1 MLQLSPSAKRL
12 RSLLTAV
19 CLGASATL
27 ALAAPTTPVQRLT
40 PDTGLPT
47 LGDAARVD
55 LSPIVERKLGEEIMN
70 DVRRDRDY
78 LDDEPII
85 EYLNNFGENLVSF
98 APGARGETN
107 ADFFFFAVRDPMIN
121 AFALPGGFI
130 GVHSQLLIAAQNESE
145 LASVLSHEIG
155 HVQQRHI
162 ARMLGQQKQDAL
174 LPLAALILAALV
186 GKAGG
191 GADAA
196 MGVVMGG
203 QGLAIQRQLN
213 FSRDAERE
221 ADRVGFVTM
230 RAAGYDTSGMVAF
243 FKRLQG
249 TTRLYGEAPAWL
261 SSHPLTGERI
271 ADIQNRIREA
281 PKPGHVKPDTIEFHF
296 VRARARVLQDPSAK
310 GREETKAAFETQL
323 KQDNTQQQTAA
334 MYGLS
339 YLALKQG
346 DLKTAQSWL
355 DKAKGST
362 KPRPGVLSAERT
374 SSDGSAM
381 FASLGVEIK
390 LAPGQPP
397 EALAQ
402 AVQEAEAAHQ
412 KFPLSRMLARQY
424 ADAMIAAGKLDQA
437 AAFLREQVQQY
448 REEPK
453 LYDQLAKTY
462 AAQGKI
468 ALQHMA
474 LAESYVLSGAVPAA
488 VDQLNLAR
496 KAQDV
501 SFYDQAVIDAR
512 ERELQQRQKDEKK
525 EKKDR
530 GEGFAAG
537 PDGGPKLKIES
548 SSETVPGSAFGTGSG
563 TGTGFG
569 TGIRTGT
576 GATSAPFGRDPGRL
590 TDPSPFRGQ

>member
-1 MLQLSPSAKRL
+1 
-12 RSLLTAV
+12 
-19 CLGASATL
+19 
-27 ALAAPTTPVQRLT
+27 
-40 PDTGLPT
+40 
-47 LGDAARVD
+47 
-55 LSPIVERKLGEEIMN
+55 
-70 DVRRDRDY
+70 
-78 LDDEPII
+78 
-85 EYLNNFGENLVSF
+85 
-98 APGARGETN
+98 
-107 ADFFFFAVRDPMIN
+107 
-121 AFALPGGFI
+121 
-130 GVHSQLLIAAQNESE
+130 
-145 LASVLSHEIG
+145 
-155 HVQQRHI
+155 
-162 ARMLGQQKQDAL
+162 MLGQQKQDAL

-221 ADRVGFVTM
+221 ADRVGFQTM
-230 RAAGYDTSGMVAF
+230 RAAGYDTSGMVSF

-271 ADIQNRIREA
+271 ADIQSRIREA
-281 PKPGHVKPDTIEFHF
+281 PKPNRIRPDAIEFHL
-296 VRARARVLQDPSAK
+296 VRARTRVLQDETAK
-310 GREETKAAFETQL
+310 GREDAKSAFETQL

-346 DLKTAQSWL
+346 ELKTAQNWL
-355 DKAKGST
+355 EKAKGST
-362 KPRPGVLSAERT
+362 RPRPGVLSAERT
-374 SSDGSAM
+374 SSDGAAM
-381 FASLGVEIK
+381 FAFLDTEIK

-397 EALAQ
+397 EVLAQ
-402 AVQEAEAAHQ
+402 AVQDAEHAHQ

-424 ADAMIAAGKLDQA
+424 ADAMIAAGKLDRA

-453 LYDQLAKTY
+453 LYDQLAKAY

-474 LAESYVLSGAVPAA
+474 LAESYVLSGALPAA
-488 VDQLNLAR
+488 VDQLNIAR

-512 ERELQQRQKDEKK
+512 ERELHQRQKDEKQ

-530 GEGFAAG
+530 DNWA
-537 PDGGPKLKIES
+537 DDHGPKLRIES
-548 SSETVPGSAFGTGSG
+548 STETAPA
-563 TGTGFG
+563 GFG
-569 TGIRTGT
+569 ALPGFGSDPRPAT
-576 GATSAPFGRDPGRL
+576 GASPAPFSRDPGRL
-590 TDPSPFRGQ
+590 TDPLPLRSR

>member
-1 MLQLSPSAKRL
+1 MLQLSPLENRHRKWRTMV
-12 RSLLTAV
+12 TAI
-19 CLGASATL
+19 
-27 ALAAPTTPVQRLT
+27 ALAASAGLAMATPTTPVTPSAPVLRT
-40 PDTGLPT
+40 PDATLPT
-47 LGDAARVD
+47 LGDAARAD
-55 LSPIVERKLGEEIMN
+55 LSPVIERKLGEEIMN
-70 DVRRDRDY
+70 DIRRDRDY
-78 LDDEPII
+78 LDDDAIV
-85 EYLNNFGENLVSF
+85 EYLNNFGENLVTY

-196 MGVVMGG
+196 MGVMMGG

-221 ADRVGFVTM
+221 ADRVGFQTM
-230 RAAGYDTSGMVAF
+230 RAAGYDTSGMVSF

-281 PKPGHVKPDTIEFHF
+281 PKPGRIKPDAIEFHL

-310 GREETKAAFETQL
+310 GHEETKAAFETQL

-339 YLALKQG
+339 YLALKEG
-346 DLKTAQSWL
+346 DLKTAQSWFE
-355 DKAKGST
+355 KARGSM
-362 KPRPGVLSAERT
+362 KPRPGVLSSERT
-374 SSDGSAM
+374 GSDGSAM

-397 EALAQ
+397 EVLAQ
-402 AVQEAEAAHQ
+402 AEQEASQSHQ

-424 ADAMIAAGKLDQA
+424 ADAMIASGKLDQA
-437 AAFLREQVQQY
+437 ASFLREQVQQY

-453 LYDQLAKTY
+453 LYDQLAKAY

-474 LAESYVLSGAVPAA
+474 LAESYVLSGALPAA
-488 VDQLNLAR
+488 VDQLDLAR
-496 KAQDV
+496 KAKDV

-512 ERELQQRQKDEKK
+512 ERDLQRRQKDEKQ

-530 GEGFAAG
+530 GENWAAG
-537 PDGGPKLKIES
+537 QNGGSGAKLKIE
-548 SSETVPGSAFGTGSG
+548 TGSDTTPDARLG
-563 TGTGFG
+563 KAPGFG
-569 TGIRTGT
+569 NDTRSRFESLD
-576 GATSAPFGRDPGRL
+576 AFERRMQQRGR
-590 TDPSPFRGQ
+590 

>member
-1 MLQLSPSAKRL
+1 MLQLSPLRTATPRRL
-12 RSLLTAV
+12 HSLLTAIA
-19 CLGASATL
+19 LAASATC
-27 ALAAPTTPVQRLT
+27 ALAAPTTPVTQSASVLRT
-40 PDTGLPT
+40 PDATLPT
-47 LGDAARVD
+47 LGDAARAD
-55 LSPIVERKLGEEIMN
+55 LSPVIERKLGEEIMN
-70 DVRRDRDY
+70 DIRRDRDY
-78 LDDEPII
+78 LDDDAIV
-85 EYLNNFGENLVSF
+85 EYLNNFGENLVTY

-130 GVHSQLLIAAQNESE
+130 GVHSQLLIAAQSESE

-213 FSRDAERE
+213 FSREAERE
-221 ADRVGFVTM
+221 ADRVGFQTM
-230 RAAGYDTSGMVAF
+230 RAAGYDTSGMVSF

-281 PKPGHVKPDTIEFHF
+281 PKPGRIKPDSIEFHL

-310 GREETKAAFETQL
+310 GREEARSAFETQL
-323 KQDNTQQQTAA
+323 KQDNTQEQTGA

-339 YLALKQG
+339 FLALKEG

-355 DKAKGST
+355 EKAKGSM
-362 KPRPGVLSAERT
+362 KPKPGVLSAERT
-374 SSDGSAM
+374 GSDGSAM

-397 EALAQ
+397 EVLAQ
-402 AVQEAEAAHQ
+402 AEQEASQAHQ

-424 ADAMIAAGKLDQA
+424 ADAMIASGKLDQA
-437 AAFLREQVQQY
+437 AAFLRDQVQQY

-453 LYDQLAKTY
+453 LYDQLAKAY

-474 LAESYVLSGAVPAA
+474 LAESYVLSGALPAA
-488 VDQLNLAR
+488 VDQLNMAR
-496 KAQDV
+496 KAKDV

-512 ERELQQRQKDEKK
+512 ERDLQQRQKDEKQ

-530 GEGFAAG
+530 GDNWAAG
-537 PDGGPKLKIES
+537 QNGGAKLKVETS
-548 SSETVPGSAFGTGSG
+548 SDTMSNSRLGTAP
-563 TGTGFG
+563 GFG
-569 TGIRTGT
+569 NDTRSGFESLDAFEKRIQ
-576 GATSAPFGRDPGRL
+576 GRAR
-590 TDPSPFRGQ
+590 

>member
-1 MLQLSPSAKRL
+1 MLQLSPLRTATPRRL
-12 RSLLTAV
+12 HSLLTAIA
-19 CLGASATL
+19 LAASATC
-27 ALAAPTTPVQRLT
+27 ALAAPTTPVTQSASVLRT
-40 PDTGLPT
+40 PDATLPT
-47 LGDAARVD
+47 LGDAARAD
-55 LSPIVERKLGEEIMN
+55 LSPVIERKLGEEIMN
-70 DVRRDRDY
+70 DIRRDRDY
-78 LDDEPII
+78 LDDDAIV
-85 EYLNNFGENLVSF
+85 EYLNNFGENLVTY

-130 GVHSQLLIAAQNESE
+130 GVHSQLLIAAQSESE

-213 FSRDAERE
+213 FSREAERE
-221 ADRVGFVTM
+221 ADRVGFQTM
-230 RAAGYDTSGMVAF
+230 RAAGYDTSGMVSF

-281 PKPGHVKPDTIEFHF
+281 PKPGRIKPDSIEFHL

-310 GREETKAAFETQL
+310 GREEARSAFETQL
-323 KQDNTQQQTAA
+323 KQDNTQEQTGA

-339 YLALKQG
+339 FLALKEG

-355 DKAKGST
+355 EKAKGSM
-362 KPRPGVLSAERT
+362 KPKPGVLSAERT
-374 SSDGSAM
+374 GSDGSAM

-397 EALAQ
+397 EVLAQ
-402 AVQEAEAAHQ
+402 AEQEASQAHQ

-424 ADAMIAAGKLDQA
+424 ADAMIASGKLDQA
-437 AAFLREQVQQY
+437 AAFLRDQVQQY

-453 LYDQLAKTY
+453 LYDQLAKAY

-474 LAESYVLSGAVPAA
+474 LAESYVLSGALPAA
-488 VDQLNLAR
+488 VDQLNMAR
-496 KAQDV
+496 KAKDV

-512 ERELQQRQKDEKK
+512 ERDLQQRQKDEKQ

-530 GEGFAAG
+530 GDNWAAG
-537 PDGGPKLKIES
+537 QTGGAKLKVETS
-548 SSETVPGSAFGTGSG
+548 SDTMSNSRLGTAP
-563 TGTGFG
+563 GFG
-569 TGIRTGT
+569 NDTRSGFESLDAFEKRIQ
-576 GATSAPFGRDPGRL
+576 GRAR
-590 TDPSPFRGQ
+590 

>member
-1 MLQLSPSAKRL
+1 MLKLSPTNRPRW
-12 RSLLTAV
+12 RSLLTAA
-19 CLGASATL
+19 CLGASATF
-27 ALAAPTTPVQRLT
+27 ALAAPPASVPRLT

-47 LGDAARVD
+47 LGDAARGD
-55 LSPIVERKLGEEIMN
+55 LSPVVERKLGEEIMN
-70 DVRRDRDY
+70 DIRRDRDY
-78 LDDEPII
+78 LDDDAIV

-107 ADFFFFAVRDPMIN
+107 ADFFFFTVRDPMIN

-130 GVHSQLLIAAQNESE
+130 GVHSQLLLAAQTESE

-191 GADAA
+191 GGDAA
-196 MGVVMGG
+196 MGVMMGG

-221 ADRVGFVTM
+221 ADRVGFQTM
-230 RAAGYDTSGMVAF
+230 RAAGFDTSGMVAF

-249 TTRLYGEAPAWL
+249 TVRLYGEAPAWL

-271 ADIQNRIREA
+271 GDIQARIREA
-281 PKPGHVKPDTIEFHF
+281 PKPGHLRPDAIEFHL
-296 VRARARVLQDPSAK
+296 VRARVRVLQDESAK
-310 GREETKAAFETQL
+310 GREDARAAFESQL

-339 YLALKQG
+339 FLALKQG
-346 DLKTAQSWL
+346 DVKTAQSWL
-355 DKAKGST
+355 DKAKGSI
-362 KPRPGVLSAERT
+362 KPRPGVLPAERAG
-374 SSDGSAM
+374 SDGSAM
-381 FASLGVEIK
+381 FAGLGVEIK
-390 LAPGQPP
+390 LAPGQSP
-397 EALAQ
+397 EVLAQ
-402 AVQEAEAAHQ
+402 AVQDASDAHQ

-424 ADAMIAAGKLDQA
+424 ADAMIAAGKLEQA
-437 AAFLREQVQQY
+437 AQFLRDQVLQY

-474 LAESYVLSGAVPAA
+474 LAESYVLSGATPAA
-488 VDQLNLAR
+488 VDQLDLAR
-496 KAQDV
+496 KAKDV

-512 ERELQQRQKDEKK
+512 ERELQQRQRDEKK

-530 GEGFAAG
+530 GEYA
-537 PDGGPKLKIES
+537 DSGPKLKIES
-548 SSETVPGSAFGTGSG
+548 SNEASPRSGFGSPSVFGSDSRSGLGSG
-563 TGTGFG
+563 TA
-569 TGIRTGT
+569 
-576 GATSAPFGRDPGRL
+576 GAPLSRDPAGL
-590 TDPSPFRGQ
+590 TTPRALIGK

>member
-1 MLQLSPSAKRL
+1 
-12 RSLLTAV
+12 
-19 CLGASATL
+19 
-27 ALAAPTTPVQRLT
+27 
-40 PDTGLPT
+40 
-47 LGDAARVD
+47 
-55 LSPIVERKLGEEIMN
+55 
-70 DVRRDRDY
+70 
-78 LDDEPII
+78 
-85 EYLNNFGENLVSF
+85 
-98 APGARGETN
+98 
-107 ADFFFFAVRDPMIN
+107 
-121 AFALPGGFI
+121 
-130 GVHSQLLIAAQNESE
+130 
-145 LASVLSHEIG
+145 VLSHEIG

-374 SSDGSAM
+374 GSDGSAM

-437 AAFLREQVQQY
+437 ASFLREQVQQY

-548 SSETVPGSAFGTGSG
+548 SSETVPGSGFGPG

-569 TGIRTGT
+569 SGLRTGT
-576 GATSAPFGRDPGRL
+576 GATGAPFGRDPGRL

>member
-1 MLQLSPSAKRL
+1 MLQLSPRRPWRRL
-12 RSLLTAV
+12 ATAV
-19 CLGASATL
+19 SLAVATAA
-27 ALAAPTTPVQRLT
+27 ALAAPTVPVLHGSADT
-40 PDTGLPT
+40 TGLPT
-47 LGDAARVD
+47 LGDTARSD
-55 LSPIVERKLGEEIMN
+55 LSPVMERKLGEEIMN
-70 DVRRDRDY
+70 DIRRDPDY
-78 LDDEPII
+78 LDDDAVI
-85 EYLNNFGENLVSF
+85 EFLNNFGENLVSF
-98 APGARGETN
+98 APGARGEMN

-130 GVHSQLLIAAQNESE
+130 GVHSQLLLSAQNESE

-162 ARMLGQQKQDAL
+162 ARMIGQQKQDAL
-174 LPLAALILAALV
+174 LPLAALLLAALV

-196 MGVVMGG
+196 MGVMMGG

-221 ADRVGFVTM
+221 ADRVGFQTM

-243 FKRLQG
+243 FKRLQS
-249 TTRLYGEAPAWL
+249 TTRVYGEAPAWL

-271 ADIQNRIREA
+271 ADIQSRIRDN
-281 PKPGHVKPDTIEFHF
+281 PKPIRIRPDSIEFHL
-296 VRARARVLQDPSAK
+296 VRARLRVLQDVSQK
-310 GREETKAAFETQL
+310 GHEEARSAFESQL
-323 KQDNTQQQTAA
+323 AQPNTQQQTAA
-334 MYGLS
+334 LYGLS

-355 DKAKGST
+355 DKAKAST
-362 KPRPGVLSAERT
+362 KPRPGVFSSERSGT
-374 SSDGSAM
+374 DGSAM
-381 FASLGVEIK
+381 FAALGTEIK

-397 EALAQ
+397 EVVHQ
-402 AVQEAEAAHQ
+402 AVQEADAAFQ

-424 ADAMIAAGKLDQA
+424 ADALVADGQLDKAAQ
-437 AAFLREQVQQY
+437 FLRDQVQQY

-474 LAESYVLSGAVPAA
+474 LAESYVLTGALPAA

-496 KAQDV
+496 KAKDV

-512 ERELQQRQKDEKK
+512 ERELNERQKEEKK
-525 EKKDR
+525 EKKDKDR
-530 GEGFAAG
+530 
-537 PDGGPKLKIES
+537 
-548 SSETVPGSAFGTGSG
+548 
-563 TGTGFG
+563 
-569 TGIRTGT
+569 
-576 GATSAPFGRDPGRL
+576 
-590 TDPSPFRGQ
+590 

>member
-1 MLQLSPSAKRL
+1 
-12 RSLLTAV
+12 
-19 CLGASATL
+19 
-27 ALAAPTTPVQRLT
+27 
-40 PDTGLPT
+40 
-47 LGDAARVD
+47 
-55 LSPIVERKLGEEIMN
+55 
-70 DVRRDRDY
+70 
-78 LDDEPII
+78 
-85 EYLNNFGENLVSF
+85 
-98 APGARGETN
+98 
-107 ADFFFFAVRDPMIN
+107 
-121 AFALPGGFI
+121 
-130 GVHSQLLIAAQNESE
+130 
-145 LASVLSHEIG
+145 
-155 HVQQRHI
+155 
-162 ARMLGQQKQDAL
+162 
-174 LPLAALILAALV
+174 
-186 GKAGG
+186 
-191 GADAA
+191 
-196 MGVVMGG
+196 MGG

-221 ADRVGFVTM
+221 ADRVGFHTM
-230 RAAGYDTSGMVAF
+230 RAAGYDTSGMVSF

-281 PKPGHVKPDTIEFHF
+281 PKPGHIKPDAIEFHL

-310 GREETKAAFETQL
+310 GHEDTKAAFETQL

-339 YLALKQG
+339 FLALKQG
-346 DLKTAQSWL
+346 DLKLAQSWL
-355 DKAKGST
+355 DKARGSM
-362 KPRPGVLSAERT
+362 KPRPGVLSSERT
-374 SSDGSAM
+374 GSDGSAM

-397 EALAQ
+397 EVLAQ
-402 AVQEAEAAHQ
+402 AVQEAEQMHQ

-437 AAFLREQVQQY
+437 AAFLRDQVQQY

-474 LAESYVLSGAVPAA
+474 LAESYVLSGATPAA

-512 ERELQQRQKDEKK
+512 ERELQQRQKDEKQ

-530 GEGFAAG
+530 GDNWAAG
-537 PDGGPKLKIES
+537 ANGGAKFKVET
-548 SSETVPGSAFGTGSG
+548 SSETLPNSRFGTTPGTETRSG
-563 TGTGFG
+563 FD
-569 TGIRTGT
+569 
-576 GATSAPFGRDPGRL
+576 SFDSFEKRL
-590 TDPSPFRGQ
+590 QKRSQ

>member
-1 MLQLSPSAKRL
+1 MLQLSPLRTATPRRL
-12 RSLLTAV
+12 HSLLTAIA
-19 CLGASATL
+19 LAASATC
-27 ALAAPTTPVQRLT
+27 ALAAQTTPVTQSASVLRT
-40 PDTGLPT
+40 PDATLPT
-47 LGDAARVD
+47 LGDAARAD
-55 LSPIVERKLGEEIMN
+55 LSPVIERKLGEEIMN
-70 DVRRDRDY
+70 DIRRDRDY
-78 LDDEPII
+78 LDDDAIV
-85 EYLNNFGENLVSF
+85 EYLNNFGENLVTY

-130 GVHSQLLIAAQNESE
+130 GVHSQLLIAAQSESE

-213 FSRDAERE
+213 FSREAERE
-221 ADRVGFVTM
+221 ADRVGFQTM
-230 RAAGYDTSGMVAF
+230 RAAGYDTSGMVSF

-281 PKPGHVKPDTIEFHF
+281 PKPGRIKPDSIEFHL

-310 GREETKAAFETQL
+310 GREEARSAFETQL
-323 KQDNTQQQTAA
+323 KQDNTQEQTGA

-339 YLALKQG
+339 FLALKEG

-355 DKAKGST
+355 EKAKGSM
-362 KPRPGVLSAERT
+362 KPKPGVLSAERT
-374 SSDGSAM
+374 GSDGSAM

-397 EALAQ
+397 EVLAQ
-402 AVQEAEAAHQ
+402 AEQEASQAHQ

-424 ADAMIAAGKLDQA
+424 ADAMIASGKLDQA
-437 AAFLREQVQQY
+437 AAFLRDQVQQY

-453 LYDQLAKTY
+453 LYDQLAKAY

-474 LAESYVLSGAVPAA
+474 LAESYVLSGALPAA
-488 VDQLNLAR
+488 VDQLNMAR
-496 KAQDV
+496 KAKDV

-512 ERELQQRQKDEKK
+512 ERDLQQRQKDEKQ

-530 GEGFAAG
+530 GDNWAAG
-537 PDGGPKLKIES
+537 QNGGAKLKVETS
-548 SSETVPGSAFGTGSG
+548 SDTMSNSRLGTAP
-563 TGTGFG
+563 GFG
-569 TGIRTGT
+569 NDTRSGFESLDAFEKRIQ
-576 GATSAPFGRDPGRL
+576 GRAR
-590 TDPSPFRGQ
+590 